1 MLNIKK
7 TTEDEVLLKESAV
20 SAYAEAAVEI
30 KNVVKSFGNVQ
41 VIKDVS
47 FTINQG
53 EIYGIIGHSGA
64 GKSTLLRCINGLESY
79 NGGSVNVMGK
89 EVSALNDGELRV
101 FRKELGMIFQ
111 NFNLLQR
118 KNVFDNVALPLE
130 VWGYDKNTIK
140 EKVSELLKLVG
151 LEDKILRKPS
161 QLSGGQKQR
170 VAIAR
175 ALALDPKILLCDEA
189 TSALDPKTTKDI
201 LQLLLKINKEL
212 GITIIIV
219 THQMEVIK
227 EVCERVALL
236 DGGEI
241 KAEGKA
247 EDLFLKP
254 GKSLKKFLGE
264 EDEEN
269 LPDTGINIKL
279 YFPSDSSENALITRM
294 SRELEIDFS
303 IVWGKLEKFRDQ
315 VLGGLVIN
323 INEEDKEKVL
333 KYLEDKD
340 ILLEVLR

>member
-1 MLNIKK
+1 MQNIKRI
-7 TTEDEVLLKESAV
+7 TEYESPLKEYTTSEYTEV
-20 SAYAEAAVEI
+20 AVEI
-30 KNVVKSFGNVQ
+30 KNVVKSFGSVQ

-47 FTINQG
+47 LTINQG

-64 GKSTLLRCINGLESY
+64 GKSTLLRFINGLESY
-79 NGGSVNVMGK
+79 SDGYVNVMG
-89 EVSALNDGELRV
+89 EDVSSLDDRQIRV
-101 FRKELGMIFQ
+101 FRKGLGMIFQ

-118 KNVFDNVALPLE
+118 KDVFSNVALPLE
-130 VWGYDKNTIK
+130 VWGYDKNIIK
-140 EKVSELLKLVG
+140 NKVLELLKLVG
-151 LEDKILRKPS
+151 LEDKINRKPS

-227 EVCERVALL
+227 EICERVALL

-241 KAEGKA
+241 IDEGKV

-254 GKSLKKFLGE
+254 SKSLKKFLGE
-264 EDEEN
+264 EEKDN
-269 LPDTGINIKL
+269 LPESGVNVKL
-279 YFPSDSSENALITRM
+279 YFPSNSSENAIITRM
-294 SRELEIDFS
+294 SRELDIDFS
-303 IVWGKLEKFRDQ
+303 IVWGKLEKFRHQ

-323 INEEDKEKVL
+323 INEEDKENVL
-333 KYLEDKD
+333 KYLESKG
-340 ILLEVLR
+340 ILLEVI

>member
-264 EDEEN
+264 EDEEKSTRYRN
-269 LPDTGINIKL
+269 KYKIV
-279 YFPSDSSENALITRM
+279 FP
-294 SRELEIDFS
+294 
-303 IVWGKLEKFRDQ
+303 K
-315 VLGGLVIN
+315 
-323 INEEDKEKVL
+323 
-333 KYLEDKD
+333 
-340 ILLEVLR
+340 

>member
-64 GKSTLLRCINGLESY
+64 GKSTLLRCINGLEPY

-89 EVSALNDGELRV
+89 EVSALNDRELRV

-279 YFPSDSSENALITRM
+279 YFPSNSSENALITRM

>member
-7 TTEDEVLLKESAV
+7 TTEDEVLLKESAA
-20 SAYAEAAVEI
+20 SAYTEAAVEI

-89 EVSALNDGELRV
+89 EVSALNDRELRV

-140 EKVSELLKLVG
+140 EKVSELIKLVG

-236 DGGEI
+236 DGGGI

-279 YFPSDSSENALITRM
+279 YFPSNSSENALITRM

>member
-1 MLNIKK
+1 MLNLKR
-7 TTEDEVLLKESAV
+7 TTEEVLINESADIV
-20 SAYAEAAVEI
+20 QPKCAVEI

-89 EVSALNDGELRV
+89 EVSSLKNRELRE

-130 VWGYDKNTIK
+130 VWGYDKGTIK
-140 EKVSELLKLVG
+140 EKVLELLKLVG
-151 LEDKILRKPS
+151 LEDKKLRKPS

-227 EVCERVALL
+227 DVCERVALL

-279 YFPSDSSENALITRM
+279 YFPSNSSENALITRM
-294 SRELEIDFS
+294 SRELDIDFS

-323 INEEDKEKVL
+323 IDEKDKDKVL
-333 KYLEDKD
+333 KYLENKD
-340 ILLEVLR
+340 ILLEVLE